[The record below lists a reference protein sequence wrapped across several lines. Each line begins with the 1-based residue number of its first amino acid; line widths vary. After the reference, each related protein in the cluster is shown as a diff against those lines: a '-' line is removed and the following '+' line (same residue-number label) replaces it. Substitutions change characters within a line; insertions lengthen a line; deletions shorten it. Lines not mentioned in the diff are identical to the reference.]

1 MASPTRHNRLV
12 PTGKAMVATSH
23 SNLRLGPGNV
33 NTSGNAAKQA
43 NPKGTV
49 RAIAGRVIKGPDLGG
64 GGA

>member
-1 MASPTRHNRLV
+1 MASPTRHNKLV

-23 SNLRLGPGNV
+23 SYLRANGTP
-33 NTSGNAAKQA
+33 TASSGASRQA